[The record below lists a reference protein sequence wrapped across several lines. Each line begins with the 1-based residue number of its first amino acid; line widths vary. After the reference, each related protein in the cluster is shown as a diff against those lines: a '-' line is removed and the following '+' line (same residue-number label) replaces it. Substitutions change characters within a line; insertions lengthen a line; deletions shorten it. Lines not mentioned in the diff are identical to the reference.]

1 MSKETVKATE
11 NKDVVVQPAPKL
23 GPAEMSS
30 EQLALELNFQYR
42 QLMNAQ
48 ANIKLINSVLENR
61 TKQDA
66 EPTG

>member
-23 GPAEMSS
+23 GPVEMSS